1 MHSMAASLSGNLAVD
16 VMQQRRVSDVSS
28 LVASEFPWLI
38 DCHPNY
44 IKQGAVHAQIVSLKL
59 STLFWS

>member
-1 MHSMAASLSGNLAVD
+1 MRSMAASLSGNLAVD
-16 VMQQRRVSDVSS
+16 VMQRRVSDVSS